1 MKCLWLRP
9 STGDNISL
17 RRTRIAEQ
25 LGQRGIDIDIQ
36 DASGRDALTASRR
49 ALFGDYD
56 VIMGNVRVGLYL
68 GFPLATL
75 RRRPFVGTVSDPIEQ
90 IEDLPGPLFR
100 FFQWYEWQILARADA
115 CSFTY
120 QSSYE
125 EAQRRGID
133 GEKLPNAVDYQL
145 FHDPDP
151 DAVSRAERILEDN
164 GVDLDSPMG
173 IYIGGMTEE
182 TYHLSAIL
190 DAAERRPEWEFVF
203 VGEGPDQD
211 LVESA
216 TASQDNVTFLGAFEY
231 ELMPGFLAHATVGF
245 CLVDAEQPLKVA
257 EYGAAGLVCLGID
270 GELRNRFDAAELYFV
285 DPTGESI
292 SDALAALDADPQLRE
307 EYSTRLDEAVKSV
320 GWDDIADTFE
330 ELLRSVVASSD

>member
-1 MKCLWLRP
+1 MNCLWLRP

-17 RRTRIAEQ
+17 RRTRIADQ

-36 DASGRDALTASRR
+36 DASGRDALTAIRR
-49 ALFGDYD
+49 ALVGDYD

-68 GFPLATL
+68 GFPLAKL

-90 IEDLPGPLFR
+90 IDHLPGPLFR
-100 FFQWYEWQILARADA
+100 FFQWYEWMILSYADA

-120 QSSYE
+120 ESSYE

-133 GEKLPNAVDYQL
+133 GEKLPNAVDYRM

-151 DAVSRAERILEDN
+151 DAVSRAAEILTDN
-164 GVDLDSPMG
+164 GVDLNAPIG
-173 IYIGGMTEE
+173 IYIGGMAEE
-182 TYHLSAIL
+182 TYNLSAIV
-190 DAAERRPEWEFVF
+190 DAAERRPDWEFVF

-211 LVESA
+211 LVKSA
-216 TASQDNVTFLGAFEY
+216 ATVRDNVTFLGAFEY
-231 ELMPGFLAHATVGF
+231 DLMPGFLSHATVGF

-257 EYGAAGLVCLGID
+257 EYGAAGLVCLGTY
-270 GELRNRFDAAELYFV
+270 GELENRFADEELYFV

-292 SDALAALDADPQLRE
+292 AAALANLDSDPELRAG
-307 EYSTRLDEAVKSV
+307 YANRLDQAVQSV
-320 GWDDIADTFE
+320 GWDDIADAFE
-330 ELLRSVVASSD
+330 TMLRSVAGRQ

>member
-36 DASGRDALTASRR
+36 DASGRDALAAIRR

-56 VIMGNVRVGLYL
+56 VIMGNVRIGLYL
-68 GFPLATL
+68 GFPLAKL
-75 RRRPFVGTVSDPIEQ
+75 RGRPFIGTVSDPIEQ
-90 IEDLPGPLFR
+90 IEDLPGPVFTFLR
-100 FFQWYEWQILARADA
+100 WYEWQILARADA

-125 EAQRRGID
+125 EAKRRGVD
-133 GEKLPNAVDYQL
+133 GQKLPNAVDFRL

-151 DAVSRAERILEDN
+151 DTVSQAEHILVDN
-164 GVDLDSPMG
+164 GVDLDAPIG
-173 IYIGGMTEE
+173 IYIGGMTDE
-182 TYHLSAIL
+182 TYNLAAIL
-190 DAAERRPEWEFVF
+190 EAAERLSEWEFVF

-216 TASQDNVTFLGAFEY
+216 AAGADNVTFLGAFEY

-270 GELRNRFDAAELYFV
+270 GELRNRFDDDELYFV
-285 DPTGESI
+285 EPTGESVAA
-292 SDALAALDADPQLRE
+292 ALAALGSDPQLRE
-307 EYSTRLDEAVKSV
+307 EYADQLGQAVKSV
-320 GWDDIADTFE
+320 GWDDIADAFE
-330 ELLRSVVASSD
+330 DMVRSVADE

>member
-36 DASGRDALTASRR
+36 DASGRDALTATRR
-49 ALFGDYD
+49 ALSGDYD

-68 GFPLATL
+68 GFPLAKL

-90 IEDLPGPLFR
+90 IEHLPEPLFR
-100 FFQWYEWQILARADA
+100 FFHWYEWFVLAHADA

-133 GEKLPNAVDYQL
+133 GKKLPNAVDYGM

-151 DAVSRAERILEDN
+151 DAVSRARQILEDS
-164 GVDLDSPMG
+164 GVDPDSPIG

-182 TYHLSAIL
+182 TYNLSAVL
-190 DAAERRPEWEFVF
+190 DAASRRPEWEFVF

-216 TASQDNVTFLGAFEY
+216 AASEDNVTFLGAFEY
-231 ELMPGFLAHATVGF
+231 DLMPGFLAHATVGF

-270 GELRNRFDAAELYFV
+270 GELRNRFDDDELYFV
-285 DPTGESI
+285 EPTGKSI
-292 SDALAALDADPQLRE
+292 SSALETLADSELQAG
-307 EYSTRLDEAVKSV
+307 YSKRLNEAVKSV
-320 GWDDIADTFE
+320 GWDDIADAFE
-330 ELLRSVVASSD
+330 EMLRSVVRE

>member
-25 LGQRGIDIDIQ
+25 LGTRGIEIDIQ
-36 DASGRDALTASRR
+36 DASGRDALTAIRR

-56 VIMGNVRVGLYL
+56 VIIGNVRVGLYL
-68 GFPLATL
+68 GFPLAKL

-90 IEDLPGPLFR
+90 IDDLPGPVFR
-100 FFQWYEWQILARADA
+100 FFEWYEWQILARADA

-125 EAQRRGID
+125 DARRRGID
-133 GEKLPNAVDYQL
+133 GEKLPNAVDYRT
-145 FHDPDP
+145 FHNPDP

-164 GVDLDSPMG
+164 GVDLDAPMG

-190 DAAERRPEWEFVF
+190 EAAERRPEWEFVF

-216 TASQDNVTFLGAFEY
+216 ASAQDNVTFLGAFEY
-231 ELMPGFLAHATVGF
+231 ELMPGFLAHATAGF

-257 EYGAAGLVCLGID
+257 EYGAAGLVCLAID
-270 GELRNRFDAAELYFV
+270 GELRARFDDDELLFV
-285 DPTGESI
+285 QPTGESVAA
-292 SDALAALDADPQLRE
+292 ALADLDADPDRRDG
-307 EYSTRLDEAVKSV
+307 YADRLDEAVRDV
-320 GWDDIADTFE
+320 GWDDIAAAFE
-330 ELLRSVVASSD
+330 GLLRSVADE